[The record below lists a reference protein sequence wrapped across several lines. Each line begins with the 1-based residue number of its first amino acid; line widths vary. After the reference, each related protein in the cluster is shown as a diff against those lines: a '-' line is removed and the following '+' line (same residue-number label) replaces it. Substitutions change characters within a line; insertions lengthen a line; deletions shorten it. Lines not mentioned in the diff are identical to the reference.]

1 MNNSKNSNDLSKL
14 QKDQGVYN
22 SLLPLVFITVFVILS
37 FQYAFPTFEGVLYD
51 LRIKLD
57 TLKSSNNIVLITLDE
72 ESDQFLGDVY
82 PYSYSN
88 FGRLLKKLLPT
99 EPLALGF
106 LMDFEGPR
114 TELDLKQK
122 IKMRKTLS
130 TFVKQTDRKVLFS
143 SGFHRNERNVS
154 KKKLFSNFEQS
165 LAFMPTD
172 DNIFTKDR
180 VSRRLILDKSGEN
193 SFEFVM
199 ANFYRSFNKQPALSI
214 SSVLGAFYNPEYDST
229 MALYRFSSNPLENK
243 SSYPLISFYQVVTGN
258 FPKDLFHNKIIL
270 IGPNYITNSLDYIWS
285 PFDSQIKAPKINVIS
300 NQIESL
306 IKNKTVYLIPKNISY
321 IIAIILAW
329 FLSITFARINPI
341 KGMVVTLSVLASTI
355 LLGYLLFILFG
366 LWLYLAHILIA
377 VLISYYILVPFRAIE
392 EYKRRYA
399 FQEETKILKK
409 VESLKRNFISLMSHD
424 IKTPVAKIVG
434 QADILLRQNDGK
446 NREMTR
452 GLHNIIN
459 ATKELNKFISSIL
472 DLSKVESSNM
482 QLNKVSKDINKVVDS
497 VIDNLKFEAG
507 NAKVKINKN
516 LGPLFPITIDV
527 TLIFRVIS
535 NLVENAIKY
544 SGEGSSI
551 DLKTWDDDKW
561 VYVEIC
567 DNGAGIK
574 PEDLEHIFD
583 KFYRVKNDANHAIK
597 GSGLGLY
604 LVKYFVELHD
614 GAISVVSS
622 LGEGTTFLIKLP
634 NK

>member
-1 MNNSKNSNDLSKL
+1 MSNSEEQDLQSLEKG
-14 QKDQGVYN
+14 QEVY
-22 SLLPLVFITVFVILS
+22 SALLPLVFITLFVLLS

-51 LRIKLD
+51 LRIKFD
-57 TLKSSNNIVLITLDE
+57 ILKPANNIVLITLDE

-88 FGRLLKKLLPT
+88 YGRLLKKLLPT
-99 EPLALGF
+99 NPLALGF
-106 LMDFEGPR
+106 LVDFEGPR
-114 TELDLKQK
+114 TTLDLKQK
-122 IKMRKTLS
+122 RLMRKNLTNFS
-130 TFVKQTDRKVLFS
+130 KGKDRKILFS
-143 SGFHRNERNVS
+143 RGFHKNERNVS
-154 KKKLFSNFEQS
+154 KKLLFTNFPQS
-165 LAFMPTD
+165 LAYMPTD

-180 VSRRLILDKSGEN
+180 VSRRLVLDKSGES
-193 SFEFVM
+193 SFGLLM
-199 ANFYRSFNKQPALSI
+199 ANFYRSFNKQPALDVSSI
-214 SSVLGAFYNPEYDST
+214 LGSFYNAEHDST
-229 MALYRFSSNPLENK
+229 MALYRYSANPVENQI
-243 SSYPLISFYQVVTGN
+243 SYPLISFYQVVTGN
-258 FPKDLFHNKIIL
+258 FPKDLFHNKIVL

-285 PFDSQIKAPKINVIS
+285 PFNSQFKAPKINVIS

-306 IKNKTVYLIPKNISY
+306 IKDKTVYLIPKNISY
-321 IIAIILAW
+321 IVALILAW
-329 FLSITFARINPI
+329 FLSVTFARINPI
-341 KGMVVTLSVLASTI
+341 KGMIITLVVLLGTLMI
-355 LLGYLLFILFG
+355 GYLLFIFFG

-377 VLISYYILVPFRAIE
+377 VLVSYYVLVPFRAVE

-446 NREMTR
+446 NSEMTH

-482 QLNKVSKDINKVVDS
+482 RLNKVSKDINKVIDS

-507 NAKVKINKN
+507 NAQVAINKD

-527 TLIFRVIS
+527 TLMFRVIS

-544 SGEGSSI
+544 SGTGSEISV
-551 DLKTWDDDKW
+551 KTWDDDVW
-561 VYVEIC
+561 AYVEIS
-567 DNGAGIK
+567 DNGAGIEQ
-574 PEDLEHIFD
+574 EDLEHIFD

-604 LVKYFVELHD
+604 LVKYFVELHEGKINVD
-614 GAISVVSS
+614 SK
-622 LGEGTTFLIKLP
+622 LGEGTTFSIKLP
-634 NK
+634 NR